1 MSKITP
7 DDVRKIA
14 LLSRLSLDE
23 AEIAKFTGQLEAVL
37 EYVDL
42 LTEADVEGVEP
53 FINAGATG
61 NVLRADEVRD
71 SLPTEQALANAPR
84 SGAGFFE
91 VPAVVK

>member
-37 EYVDL
+37 E
-42 LTEADVEGVEP
+42 
-53 FINAGATG
+53 
-61 NVLRADEVRD
+61 
-71 SLPTEQALANAPR
+71 
-84 SGAGFFE
+84 
-91 VPAVVK
+91 

>member
-53 FINAGATG
+53 FISAGAAG